1 VVGRSAHERCGGDF
15 ACSPLGDGLLPTELF
30 FSPIHLGLRDL
41 SGSNQRR
48 DACVGQLIAVLAH
61 AVFQTFRFEA
71 PLMAILL
78 VVSTMFD
85 VLVSSLRRA
94 STYDESDGSYQSN
107 GIVLHQ

>member
-1 VVGRSAHERCGGDF
+1 MVGRSADERCGGYF
-15 ACSPLGDGLLPTELF
+15 ACSALGDGLLPTEVF

-48 DACVGQLIAVLAH
+48 DACVGQLVAVLAH

-71 PLMAILL
+71 PLMAILFV

-94 STYDESDGSYQSN
+94 STYDESDGSY
-107 GIVLHQ
+107 HPME